1 MKNKLSRFCTKLVV
15 LLGVCFL
22 LTSFSPSLDGR
33 AVVVEE
39 GVFPQGLFAK
49 TVGYLPGDIISV
61 ANIAGDTTVD
71 LLVIGALDPSE
82 GVAIMLTPEAAEA
95 IGIDK
100 DSSNIVKITK
110 RSGQDERVYGT
121 AVIGKASKKADDA
134 AKIYDPEEHAAEE
147 APVEPETPVAE
158 SVFDEPAP
166 EEPAIEEPVVE
177 SAVTEEPVAEE
188 PVALETEPAVDEPF
202 GPVPE
207 EVVPEETP
215 VEEIVEPEEIAPVAV
230 EEEIVAEPV
239 EVEDLAEPVEEPFET
254 IAATPDEQPEEAE
267 PVIEYVEL
275 PAEETPVE
283 EEVPAEDMPVTEEV
297 FVAEE
302 NVAPSAP
309 VEEPLEETLVEDD
322 PLSPIGE
329 ETELPP
335 EEELVNDD
343 IPAAIDDSDL
353 DVIEATEPFDEAAK
367 EEQVAEEVD
376 NLEDY
381 IMPEEDTILEPLAEE
396 EPEQPFDE
404 TEPYEEYE
412 AIVLVPAVENPP
424 VVEEAPVEEPAA
436 EPVVVTEPEEVVEV
450 VEAPADDVVTIDEAV
465 APEDSNIFTPA
476 VEEPEQP
483 VVEVTPVIEPAP
495 VEVVTPSATSE
506 RSLEKYVV
514 SSLKEL
520 ESGKYYI
527 QIAALS
533 SEENI
538 WEIIDKYGN
547 HYPITVV
554 PMAGGKTKQVLVGPV
569 SMDEYKV
576 VLERFKSYGYKD
588 AFLRKIK

>member
-1 MKNKLSRFCTKLVV
+1 M
-15 LLGVCFL
+15 
-22 LTSFSPSLDGR
+22 TSFSPSLDGR

-254 IAATPDEQPEEAE
+254 IAATPDEQPDEAE

-367 EEQVAEEVD
+367 EEQVADEVD

-450 VEAPADDVVTIDEAV
+450 VEAPADEVVTIDEAV

-476 VEEPEQP
+476 VE
-483 VVEVTPVIEPAP
+483 VTPVIEPAP
-495 VEVVTPSATSE
+495 VEVVTPSVTSE

-514 SSLKEL
+514 PSLKEL